1 MKKIKI
7 LKNNRDF
14 SYIINNGKNI
24 KNKYFSI
31 YYKIN
36 QKENNNFYG
45 ITVPTKTGNAVVRNK
60 LKRQVKNIIDNNKKY
75 IQNYYIYVIIIR
87 KNLLETDYKKKEQ
100 ELINLFKKV
109 GDKNE

>member
-1 MKKIKI
+1 MKKKEI

-31 YYKIN
+31 YFKIN
-36 QKENNNFYG
+36 KKEINNFYG